1 MLFSFSLKLTAYC
14 LPLTGAEANCCC
26 CLWDQSCQSKIEN
39 IQNFHF
45 FTFSTLVLYWRKQ
58 AVGTNHIESQGEQKK
73 KREIFF
79 PFAPTPVA
87 LEVHRRWRWRNQCF
101 STLFGSEITQR
112 AGNML
117 CIWLPQDQVNLLRC
131 FWPKF
136 SVDAEKTKPLSKHLS
151 DSCTN
156 KVYEFRGKTSCG
168 SAATKKKKIKICML
182 KRQTKVKHWLGTD
195 SSVLTVSRMT
205 TITSDC
211 VIRPSQSQGTAMFR
225 SSSLERKLSIHH
237 PSTTD

>member
-26 CLWDQSCQSKIEN
+26 CLQHHSCQSKIEN

-45 FTFSTLVLYWRKQ
+45 FNFGSILKEISCRHQSHWITRLAK
-58 AVGTNHIESQGEQKK
+58 KK
-73 KREIFF
+73 KRERFFF
-79 PFAPTPVA
+79 PFAPKPVA

-101 STLFGSEITQR
+101 STLFGREITQR
-112 AGNML
+112 VGNML

-151 DSCTN
+151 DSCAN
-156 KVYEFRGKTSCG
+156 KVYEFRAKRVVDQLLRRKKNQNLHVETSNKSQTLAG
-168 SAATKKKKIKICML
+168 D
-182 KRQTKVKHWLGTD
+182 RQFCSD
-195 SSVLTVSRMT
+195 S
-205 TITSDC
+205 
-211 VIRPSQSQGTAMFR
+211 Q
-225 SSSLERKLSIHH
+225 
-237 PSTTD
+237 